1 MDTLTNLI
9 DRREPVAADSACEA
23 VLDRFIREP
32 GALALAVVER
42 GAPIG
47 VISRETFLA
56 RMEVPGAGDL
66 TARMV
71 MTAPPSTF
79 AQDAAAIEV
88 TQTLL
93 RTAPEALLGGFVAVD
108 AAGRYAGVC
117 TAVALMAG
125 QARAAAAAAAPATT
139 SVTTSTSVGLLERI
153 AAETREPV
161 LGTLAAVE
169 RMRRFRLPEDAA
181 ACLDTIAE
189 AGHGVLDLLETA
201 AALQRAQATEL
212 TLDPEPRRLQDLMD
226 EVEARWRDRTETA
239 GLTLLVSYDGDPD
252 CAAMADSPRLVQIFD
267 ALIGHA
273 MANARHGVIEAS
285 LKTEVDENGV
295 GLHGRVRDNGALY
308 DAAYLASLFDDS
320 ALPASRAALGVALG
334 LALAGRSVS
343 AMGGHLS
350 AEPNTGAGATISF
363 ELALESATAAADEA
377 SEPEESG
384 GRSAHVLVVD
394 DNATNRMV
402 VEALCEMFDCSTESV
417 VDGVEAVEA
426 ARTGRFD
433 VILMDIKMPRMDGV
447 AATRE
452 IRKLKGPAGQ
462 APIVALTAN
471 ADPDEAREYMAAGML
486 CVVEKPIKPEKLLE
500 ALDLALASRA
510 ETDKAAAA

>member
-1 MDTLTNLI
+1 MDTLANLI

-32 GALALAVVER
+32 EALALAVVER

-47 VISRETFLA
+47 VISRESFLA

-71 MTAPPSTF
+71 MTAPPLTF
-79 AQDAAAIEV
+79 AQDAAAREV
-88 TQTLL
+88 AQTLL

-108 AAGRYAGVC
+108 AGGRYVGVC
-117 TAVALMAG
+117 TAVGLMAG
-125 QARAAAAAAAPATT
+125 QAAAAASAPAAASA
-139 SVTTSTSVGLLERI
+139 TTSTSVGLLERI

-212 TLDPEPRRLQDLMD
+212 TLDPEPRRMQDLMD

-285 LKTEVDENGV
+285 LKTEVDEKGV

-308 DAAYLASLFDDS
+308 DGAYLASLFDDS

-343 AMGGHLS
+343 AMGGRLS

-377 SEPEESG
+377 AEPEESG

-500 ALDLALASRA
+500 ALDLALAAKA

>member
-1 MDTLTNLI
+1 MDTLAHLI
-9 DRREPVAADSACEA
+9 DRREPIAADCACEA

-32 GALALAVVER
+32 GTLALPVVER
-42 GAPIG
+42 GVPIG

-66 TARMV
+66 TARAV
-71 MTAPPSTF
+71 MSAPPAVFDQDTTA
-79 AQDAAAIEV
+79 AQAVSA
-88 TQTLL
+88 LM
-93 RTAPEALLGGFVAVD
+93 RTAPEALLGGFVAID
-108 AAGRYAGVC
+108 ARGFYVGVG
-117 TAVALMAG
+117 TAVSLMTQ
-125 QARAAAAAAAPATT
+125 QATPAAAPAT
-139 SVTTSTSVGLLERI
+139 SAGLIERI

-161 LGTLAAVE
+161 LGGLAAIE
-169 RMRRFRLPEDAA
+169 RMRRFRLPDDAA

-189 AGHGVLDLLETA
+189 ASHSILDLLETA
-201 AALQRAQATEL
+201 AQLQRAQTSDLKLEV
-212 TLDPEPRRLQDLMD
+212 EPRRLQDLMD
-226 EVEARWRDRTETA
+226 EVEGRWGERAEAA

-285 LKTEVDENGV
+285 LKTEIGDKGV
-295 GLHGRVRDNGALY
+295 FVHGRVRDNGALY
-308 DAAYLASLFDDS
+308 ETGYLERLFDDT
-320 ALPASRAALGVALG
+320 ALPAPRAALGVALG
-334 LALAGRSVS
+334 LALAGHAVA
-343 AMGGHLS
+343 AMKGNLC
-350 AEPNTGAGATISF
+350 AEANTGAGATISF
-363 ELALESATAAADEA
+363 DMTLAAATAMAEEQA
-377 SEPEESG
+377 EPEPSS

-417 VDGVEAVEA
+417 VDGVEAVDA

-452 IRKLKGPAGQ
+452 IRKLKGPAGR

-471 ADPDEAREYMAAGML
+471 ADPDEAREYVAAGML
-486 CVVEKPIKPEKLLE
+486 CVVEKPIKPERLLE
-500 ALDLALASRA
+500 ALDMALAA
-510 ETDKAAAA
+510 KEEIDKAAAA